1 MIKFWFNRKTL
12 TKEELFQ
19 ANTIHYLQKLQH
31 EVRELGIFTQKL
43 SDKIDNL
50 NKDEPAK
57 KYTISD
63 MDSRKS

>member
-50 NKDEPAK
+50 NKDKPAK
-57 KYTISD
+57 RYTISD

>member
-50 NKDEPAK
+50 NKDKPAK